1 MKRRIDHKSR
11 QRTHC
16 PQVLLTKA
24 LVAVIHASA
33 QQIHPSVFQEIVR
46 DRGAEQ
52 GRLAASEWLL
62 RHGTLRRC
70 DTRACVQCLKAI
82 GQQCGWTIRVTVESD
97 DAFTIIVQECQ
108 FTESRESGLYLCE
121 LAAGLFAG
129 VVAET
134 LGYAKICADQCSATP
149 PLGCVFTIYLRESEG
164 HAAIPDIIHQYI
176 VKEPVLYGDRLSDGV
191 PVERLTQREQ
201 QILQLIAQG
210 FSDKQIAGTL
220 QRSVRTVE
228 NHAARIRQKLRI
240 GNRTGLVRF
249 AFRNRLIES

>member
-1 MKRRIDHKSR
+1 MKRRIDHKNR
-11 QRTHC
+11 QRTDC

-33 QQIHPSVFQEIVR
+33 QQIHPSVFQEVVR

-52 GRLAASEWLL
+52 GRLAASEWWL

-82 GQQCGWTIRVTVESD
+82 GQQCGWTLQVAVESE
-97 DAFTIIVQECQ
+97 DAFTITVQECQ
-108 FTESRESGLYLCE
+108 FTESRESESYLCE

-134 LGYAKICADQCSATP
+134 LGYAKICANQCSETP
-149 PLGCVFTIYLRESEG
+149 PLGCAFTIYLRESEG
-164 HAAIPDIIHQYI
+164 HAAISDITHQHI
-176 VKEPVLYGDRLSDGV
+176 EKKSIPLGDRWADSAPGDH
-191 PVERLTQREQ
+191 LTPREQ
-201 QILQLIAQG
+201 QILRLIAQG
-210 FSDKQIAGTL
+210 FSDKQIAKAL
-220 QRSVRTVE
+220 QRSARTVE

-240 GNRTGLVRF
+240 ENRAGLVRF
-249 AFRNRLIES
+249 AFRNRLIEP